1 MRINNFSDYTFQQE
15 ITETFINSFS
25 FTINESDEYGFK
37 KVLKKVLSD
46 LKLNTSLVLTFGTG
60 IAACYPIVEKLMK
73 NMGIE
78 SFNLSK
84 ESIVLLTICSLTIV
98 YLEEKKF
105 KSSKEEAILIKDSKS
120 MLEEL
125 KMKGIGNGIVKKVIE
140 SFKSI
145 KNIFSVIGK
154 HIGAVI
160 GGVVDMF
167 AYTSILIPIM
177 NGILSVINK
186 YNLTLDT
193 LPKNFLGLAAG
204 VATIITKHSIIE
216 ILNSLKG
223 KFPINNKKVI
233 DEIEV
238 PVIQKFSTF
247 GDAEKDQQSGDLIKE
262 Q

>member
-1 MRINNFSDYTFQQE
+1 MRINRFSEYTFQQE
-15 ITETFINSFS
+15 AAELFIKSFDDV
-25 FTINESDEYGFK
+25 IKESDESSFK
-37 KVLKKVLSD
+37 KVFKKVVSD

-73 NMGIE
+73 NTGIE
-78 SFNLSK
+78 SFNLST
-84 ESIVLLTICSLTIV
+84 ESIALLTICSLTIV

-105 KSSKEEAILIKDSKS
+105 KSAEEEAILTKDSKS

-125 KMKGIGNGIVKKVIE
+125 KMKGIGNGIVKKIIKTL
-140 SFKSI
+140 KSI
-145 KNIFSVIGK
+145 KNIFSLIGK
-154 HIGAVI
+154 HVGAIV

-167 AYTSILIPIM
+167 GYTSLLIPIM
-177 NGILSVINK
+177 NGILSVIGK
-186 YNLTLDT
+186 YNLTIDT
-193 LPKNFLGLAAG
+193 LPQNFLGLAAG
-204 VATIITKHSIIE
+204 IVTVITKHGVVE
-216 ILNSLKG
+216 ILNKLKDR
-223 KFPINNKKVI
+223 FPVNKKEII